1 MNDWQVTATKR
12 QERKREWREEM
23 RREKGIDTMRHIY
36 ESDERL
42 LWRNGNRRGGLPES
56 LFVHFLYWLVLGTV
70 YGFRSLSLS
79 LSLAGICPILS
90 FFTPSFPVS
99 ASHPLSSHVPPDNLC
114 LGHLPNPK
122 FNLQHDSKFFH
133 YDHPL
138 LLSLSHLLI
147 IIAPPFH

>member
-1 MNDWQVTATKR
+1 MNEWQVTATKR

-79 LSLAGICPILS
+79 LSLSLLRASAQYYLFSHLLSLSAPLTLCPLTYLLITSVSGICPILNSTYSMTANS
-90 FFTPSFPVS
+90 FIMI
-99 ASHPLSSHVPPDNLC
+99 NLC
-114 LGHLPNPK
+114 Y
-122 FNLQHDSKFFH
+122 F
-133 YDHPL
+133 
-138 LLSLSHLLI
+138 LSLI
-147 IIAPPFH
+147 Y